1 MKEDEVSAM
10 SSSTNLPFPSLAEA
24 DLRRKLKRA
33 AQTARTRAR
42 SQSLPSG
49 DNKRQSR
56 EVFANKGASFQKAS
70 PK

>member
-1 MKEDEVSAM
+1 MLMVREKNIYFM
-10 SSSTNLPFPSLAEA
+10 QKLAEA

-42 SQSLPSG
+42 SQRLPSG
-49 DNKRQSR
+49 DNKQQSR
-56 EVFANKGASFQKAS
+56 EVVANKGALFQKAS